1 MNQTNGTL
9 EALYALVGPRAVLL
23 PCGLR
28 TKVPIDHRIFGEK
41 RKDGSRDPGWQNT
54 TFERTQEPDYQE
66 QLAAAVERGGNI
78 GVLLGP
84 ASGGLVAQDIDNDQG
99 IEEWLVLNPKLAHSL
114 RTKGERGGQI
124 WMRMLGPY
132 PQRVVKLF
140 RNDGT
145 PWGEWRGGG
154 QSIIWGI
161 HPHKMPY
168 QIVTNRPPAE
178 LR

>member
-1 MNQTNGTL
+1 
-9 EALYALVGPRAVLL
+9 LL

-99 IEEWLVLNPKLAHSL
+99 IEEWLVLNPKLANSL